1 MRTSRFLALTVSV
14 LLFVALVSAACSSS
28 DEGGAASGGEGAQP
42 AANTGGGDG
51 PAAESGVYAI
61 KQTFDMGIE
70 VTSPVFN
77 RIRRIPKT
85 YACQGSRPR
94 AGQSFEQSG
103 AGKYAGRE
111 NVSPPLEW
119 TGIPEGTQSIAL
131 LMDSDQIAHEETPDL
146 RYLHWLIWNLPSDTA
161 GLPERVATTTEL
173 AALGPDT
180 RQGTN
185 DYDVVGYSG
194 PCPLPVTDGGG
205 QHLDYRQV
213 KLKLVFEYL
222 FHVYAL
228 DTVLDLPGGATRD
241 ELLQAIDGH
250 ILSGGVIRGEFVAS
264 KQMN

>member
-1 MRTSRFLALTVSV
+1 MGASRFLVPTVGV
-14 LLFVALVSAACSSS
+14 LLFVSLVSAACSSS
-28 DEGGAASGGEGAQP
+28 DEGGASSGGEGAQP
-42 AANTGGGDG
+42 AASTDGGD
-51 PAAESGVYAI
+51 AESGGYAL

-85 YACQGSRPR
+85 YACPGSRPV

-146 RYLHWLIWNLPSDTA
+146 RFLHWTIWNLPPDTA

-173 AALGPDT
+173 AALGPDA

-185 DYDVVGYSG
+185 DYKVVGYSG

-205 QHLDYRQV
+205 QHLDYKQV

-241 ELLQAIDGH
+241 EFLRAIDGH
-250 ILSGGVIRGEFVAS
+250 ILSGGVIKGEFVAS